1 MLLTSSGGGGSSAL
15 QAEKTLSKELAAICG
30 FAKASRGQVVK
41 AVWAYAK
48 ANGLHEG
55 KVIKIDKTLSGV
67 FGKKKSIDAFKEMQ
81 QPLSAHLS

>member
-1 MLLTSSGGGGSSAL
+1 M
-15 QAEKTLSKELAAICG
+15 
-30 FAKASRGQVVK
+30 
-41 AVWAYAK
+41 WAYAK

-81 QPLSAHLS
+81 KPLSAHLS